1 MKNNKNIPMK
11 TLFTLIL
18 LTATLSINAQDST
31 RLRIKPIVANLEG
44 DSIVAIDFDH
54 WRNADTNSTMTLLV
68 RYYDQHGKVV
78 HTENMVVPARIANR
92 YIRSRSI
99 IDDFILTRKQRLR
112 KQ

>member
-1 MKNNKNIPMK
+1 MK

-44 DSIVAIDFDH
+44 DSIVAIDFNY
-54 WRNADTNSTMTLLV
+54 WRSSDTTTPMTLLV
-68 RYYDQHGKVV
+68 TYYGKDKKVLF
-78 HTENMVVPARIANR
+78 TENLIVPASVANK
-92 YIRSRSI
+92 YIRSRTV
-99 IDDFILTRKQRLR
+99 IDDFILTRKTRIR